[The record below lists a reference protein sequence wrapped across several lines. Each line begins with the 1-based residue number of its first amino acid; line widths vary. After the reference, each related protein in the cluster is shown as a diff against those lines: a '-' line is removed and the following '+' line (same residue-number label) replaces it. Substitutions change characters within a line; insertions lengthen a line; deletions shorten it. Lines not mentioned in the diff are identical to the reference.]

1 MQSIDTNVVVRLLV
15 HDDED
20 QGRRAEAAFRRAL
33 DAGGVWIPQVVLV
46 EAVWV
51 LRSGYKF
58 DRASITTVLR
68 NLIGTEGVIVEE
80 QDLVLGGLSAF
91 ESGGADFTDQLI
103 LESARRAR
111 ALPLWTF
118 DERLSRLEGVEQV
131 P

>member
-68 NLIGTEGVIVEE
+68 NLIGTEGVIVEQ
-80 QDLVLGGLSAF
+80 QDLMLGGLSAF
-91 ESGGADFTDQLI
+91 ESGEADFADQLI
-103 LESARRAR
+103 LGSARRAR